1 MYLPLDK
8 NTHFTKNEKIIYD
21 FLLTKKE
28 SIFLYTEVDISRM
41 TGISQPTVSRFWR
54 KIGYSNLKEFKDAM
68 KEFQNLSSPSAKFK
82 SILSSDKFHYK
93 NYAKRAISL
102 IEDSVNKISE
112 HDFNKAVNLF
122 ITSNKIFTHGI
133 GPAESLCSLLNF
145 RLNRFGLD
153 MNSISASGQSLYED
167 LININKDSLIVLF
180 LFSHY
185 HPETHV
191 IIDYAKEVGCKVIIL
206 TDILIKPF
214 DDDNITTFY
223 VSRGELLEFHSLVG
237 PLFFIESI
245 IVAIG
250 ISKENEPLDKLHK
263 LEELREK
270 YESFL
275 PRNIK

>member
-1 MYLPLDK
+1 MYLPLDS
-8 NTHFTKNEKIIYD
+8 NTNFTKNEKVIYE

-28 SIFLYTEVDISRM
+28 SIFLYTELDISKL

-54 KIGYSNLKEFKDAM
+54 KIGYNNLKEFKDSM
-68 KEFQNLSSPSAKFK
+68 KELQDLSSPSAKFK

-93 NYAKRAISL
+93 NYAKRSISL
-102 IEDSVNKISE
+102 IEDSSSKISE
-112 HDFNKAVNLF
+112 SDFNKVVDLF
-122 ITSNKIFTHGI
+122 ITSNRVFTHGI

-145 RLNRFGLD
+145 RLNRFGLN
-153 MNSISASGQSLYED
+153 MNSLTPCGQSLYED
-167 LININKDSLIVLF
+167 LINIKKDDLIVLF

-191 IIDYAKEVGCKVIIL
+191 IMDYAKELGCNIVII

-214 DDDNITTFY
+214 DDNNIITFY

-250 ISKENEPLDKLHK
+250 ISKNNEPLDKLNK
-263 LEELREK
+263 LENLREK

>member
-28 SIFLYTEVDISRM
+28 SIFLYTEVDISRI

-54 KIGYSNLKEFKDAM
+54 KIGYSNLKEFKEAM

-93 NYAKRAISL
+93 NYAKRSISL

-153 MNSISASGQSLYED
+153 MNSISSSGQSLYED

-250 ISKENEPLDKLHK
+250 ISKENEPLGKLHK

-270 YESFL
+270 YEPFL

>member
-28 SIFLYTEVDISRM
+28 SIFLYTEVDISQM

-54 KIGYSNLKEFKDAM
+54 KIGYSNLKEFKDSM

-93 NYAKRAISL
+93 NYAKRSISL

-245 IVAIG
+245 SIFFLKIFKEMIYVTIMIYYIG
-250 ISKENEPLDKLHK
+250 IE
-263 LEELREK
+263 
-270 YESFL
+270 
-275 PRNIK
+275 

>member
-54 KIGYSNLKEFKDAM
+54 KIGYSNLKEFKDSM

-93 NYAKRAISL
+93 NYAKRSISL

>member
-68 KEFQNLSSPSAKFK
+68 KEFQNLSSSSAKFK